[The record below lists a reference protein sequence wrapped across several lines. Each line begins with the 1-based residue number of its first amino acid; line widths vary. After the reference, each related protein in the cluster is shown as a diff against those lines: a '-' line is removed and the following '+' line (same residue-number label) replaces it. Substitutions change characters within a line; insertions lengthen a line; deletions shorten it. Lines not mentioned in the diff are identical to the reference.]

1 MCGRGRVHAGLRL
14 SSGVLLHHVPCY
26 PTDRQ
31 GLSSEVKPLFWS
43 SLGGQFVLVI
53 GPMSLPSK
61 GWAIG

>member
-1 MCGRGRVHAGLRL
+1 MCGREWVRAGLRL

-31 GLSSEVKPLFWS
+31 GLSGEVKPLFWS
-43 SLGGQFVLVI
+43 SLRGQFVLLI
-53 GPMSLPSK
+53 SPMSLPSK